1 VVIREVKVTSL
12 DLLATEASAETA
24 LNILFFDAAHR
35 GATDIH
41 FLSAPT
47 SCIIKYRIDGMV
59 QEMVQIPKSLAE
71 EAITRVK
78 VLSDMDIA
86 EKRRPQDGQ
95 FDLVVEN
102 QSYSIRVA
110 TVAVFTVKT
119 CSCGFLQA
127 QPEDGLGFTGHVA
140 EQVQAIREM
149 IRKPYGIVVTTGPQ
163 AVVRPPHFTPCS
175 KKFTKPAIRT
185 LSPLKTRGIRF

>member
-1 VVIREVKVTSL
+1 MRTYRLIPIGKTEKGIQAVLVPPIDKNTLKRLRDYFKAEVDYAVTTEQDFSDVVVANFFNLETLTKAKEEQVVIREVKVTSL

-86 EKRRPQDGQ
+86 EKRRH
-95 FDLVVEN
+95 
-102 QSYSIRVA
+102 R
-110 TVAVFTVKT
+110 TVSLIWWWKT
-119 CSCGFLQA
+119 SHTAYVL
-127 QPEDGLGFTGHVA
+127 
-140 EQVQAIREM
+140 
-149 IRKPYGIVVTTGPQ
+149 
-163 AVVRPPHFTPCS
+163 PPWQYL
-175 KKFTKPAIRT
+175 R
-185 LSPLKTRGIRF
+185 